1 MRLVSRL
8 INQIGQIINLKT
20 SLLVGMSFVISTALN
35 YSFQIMS
42 GRYLG
47 SDKYGLLAGL
57 IAVMSI
63 TTVGLSAFQIQTAKV
78 IATGKTGLPPKLID
92 RQFINVSRVG
102 FFGFLVL
109 MILAPFAS
117 YFWDV
122 GLLPIIF
129 VCVYVLPAAWDS
141 IAAGRFQGGKNFAGL
156 AGYNL
161 SQSAM
166 KMLSLVFVVVLGLGV
181 TSIVGLLTISAAAV
195 SLVGLQRTKKLG
207 TSNIRGFDSE
217 TRRIIG
223 TSGLFWMILSMD
235 VIIAHHSLGSDAG
248 KYAAASTISKA
259 LLWTP
264 ALVIQILFPYLS
276 SRNLLESGMSGLIKK
291 GALTTVL
298 IAGSSA
304 IALSIV
310 GPTMVQSLYGDS
322 FDGAGHGLWKLC
334 IALVPFSIAQ
344 FLISVHFVNGHV
356 YLFWVMLVAAM
367 IEGFALFTLGT
378 NLSSFSLIIGITGLA
393 LSGILVLFGENAK
406 AFSVLKR
413 KTNN

>member
-1 MRLVSRL
+1 MKLVKRL
-8 INQIGQIINLKT
+8 ISQIGNVISLRT
-20 SLLVGMSFVISTALN
+20 SLLVGFSFVLSTVLN

-57 IAVMSI
+57 IAVMSV
-63 TTVGLSAFQIQTAKV
+63 TTVGLSAYQIQTAKV
-78 IATGKTGLPPKLID
+78 IATGKTGLPPKIVD
-92 RQFINVSRVG
+92 GQFINVTRVG
-102 FFGFLVL
+102 TFGFVVL
-109 MILAPFAS
+109 LSLAPFAS

-129 VCVYVLPAAWDS
+129 VCVYVVPAAWDS

-166 KMLSLVFVVVLGLGV
+166 KMLSLILVIVLGLGV
-181 TSIVGLLTISAAAV
+181 TSIVGLLTISAAVVA
-195 SLVGLQRTKKLG
+195 LLGLEKTKGLG

-223 TSGLFWMILSMD
+223 TNALFWMMLSMD
-235 VIIAHHSLGSDAG
+235 VIIAHQALGSDAG
-248 KYAAASTISKA
+248 NYAAASTISKA

-264 ALVIQILFPYLS
+264 ALVIQILFPHLS
-276 SRNLLESGMSGLIKK
+276 SRNLLDGGMFGLIKK
-291 GALTTVL
+291 GALTTGL

-304 IALSIV
+304 VALSII

-322 FDGAGHGLWKLC
+322 FDGAGHDLWKLC
-334 IALVPFSIAQ
+334 FALVPFSVAQ
-344 FLISVHFVNGHV
+344 FLMSVHFVNGHV
-356 YLFWVMLVAAM
+356 YLFWVMLGATI
-367 IEGFALFTLGT
+367 IEGVALFMLGT
-378 NLSSFSLIIGITGLA
+378 DLSSFSIIIGVTGLA
-393 LSGILVLFGENAK
+393 LSSMLVLFGENAK
-406 AFSVLKR
+406 AFNLPK
-413 KTNN
+413 KTGI

>member
-1 MRLVSRL
+1 MRAMRRIISKMGT
-8 INQIGQIINLKT
+8 IIGLRT
-20 SLLVGMSFVISTALN
+20 SLLMGMSFILSTALN
-35 YSFQIMS
+35 YSFQIIS

-47 SDKYGLLAGL
+47 SEKYGLLAGL

-78 IATGKTGLPPKLID
+78 IATGKTGLPPKIID
-92 RQFINVSRVG
+92 RQFVNVTRVG
-102 FFGFLVL
+102 FLGS
-109 MILAPFAS
+109 ILLLGVAPFAS
-117 YFWDV
+117 YFWNV

-129 VCVYVLPAAWDS
+129 VCIYVVPAAWDS
-141 IAAGRFQGGKNFAGL
+141 IAAGRFQGDKNFSGL

-161 SQSAM
+161 AQASM
-166 KMLSLVFVVVLGLGV
+166 KMLSLIFVLVICFGV
-181 TSIVGLLTISAAAV
+181 TSIVGLLTISAAGV
-195 SLVGLQRTKKLG
+195 SLLGLQRTKSLG

-223 TSGLFWMILSMD
+223 TNAVFWLMLSMD
-235 VIIAHHSLGSDAG
+235 VIIAHRALGSDAG

-264 ALVIQILFPYLS
+264 SLVIQILFPHLS
-276 SRNLLESGMSGLIKK
+276 SRNLLDGGMSGLIRK

-304 IALSIV
+304 IVLSIV

-322 FDGAGHGLWKLC
+322 FDGAGHDLWKLC
-334 IALVPFSIAQ
+334 FALVPFSISQ

-356 YLFWVMLVAAM
+356 HLLRVMLIAAT
-367 IEGFALFTLGT
+367 IEGFALFTFGT
-378 NLSSFSLIIGITGLA
+378 NLSSFSLIIGITGVI
-393 LSGILVLFGENAK
+393 LSVLLVLFGENAK
-406 AFSVLKR
+406 AFSIQK
-413 KTNN
+413 K